1 MIQVLEIP
9 EELGFPLSWDYI
21 HGFEGPS
28 WQCCHLGHFT
38 TSQSEKMNT
47 KSVINNSSQ
56 DVGGEGIK
64 VIGQTE
70 VYIEAVSFIYLDI
83 PRPHDHILRF
93 QSVQSLSRVR
103 LFVIP

>member
-1 MIQVLEIP
+1 
-9 EELGFPLSWDYI
+9 
-21 HGFEGPS
+21 
-28 WQCCHLGHFT
+28 
-38 TSQSEKMNT
+38 MNM

-56 DVGGEGIK
+56 DVGGEGIQ

-70 VYIEAVSFIYLDI
+70 VYIRAVSFIYLDI

-103 LFVIP
+103 LFVTP